1 MWENIAAFAPCV
13 LCLCNLSNVML
24 AAMQVLQV
32 HVQPTWSGVETA
44 FGDEEEQIC
53 RCMHLLSMC
62 AVLS

>member
-1 MWENIAAFAPCV
+1 MWYV
-13 LCLCNLSNVML
+13 SNLSNVML

-32 HVQPTWSGVETA
+32 HVQHMWSGLWSGVETA